1 MRGRTKIFSD
11 LEVIDKAIDV
21 FWNKGYEAASTDEL
35 LSAMGIGK
43 GSFYNSFPGGKR
55 ELFEKSLDQFN
66 QIALA
71 KLRQQLQNSADP
83 LEEVRAFFRSI
94 STDRKQN
101 HMKGCFLGN
110 TIAEL
115 ALVETEMKGKA
126 VKLLKQLEA
135 VFFEALEDAQKKG
148 RLQTKEDSKVLAR
161 YLITVWNGV
170 SITRRMYP
178 NQTDLQSLIELQLS
192 IIQ

>member
-115 ALVETEMKGKA
+115 ALVETELKGKA

>member
-66 QIALA
+66 QTALA

-115 ALVETEMKGKA
+115 ALVETELKGKA

>member
-1 MRGRTKIFSD
+1 MRGRAKIFSD

-66 QIALA
+66 QTALA

-115 ALVETEMKGKA
+115 ALVETELKGKA

>member
-11 LEVIDKAIDV
+11 LEVIDKEIDV
-21 FWNKGYEAASTDEL
+21 FWNKGYEAASTYEL
-35 LSAMGIGK
+35 LIAMGIVK

-101 HMKGCFLGN
+101 HMKGCFL
-110 TIAEL
+110 
-115 ALVETEMKGKA
+115 
-126 VKLLKQLEA
+126 
-135 VFFEALEDAQKKG
+135 
-148 RLQTKEDSKVLAR
+148 
-161 YLITVWNGV
+161 
-170 SITRRMYP
+170 
-178 NQTDLQSLIELQLS
+178 
-192 IIQ
+192 

>member
-115 ALVETEMKGKA
+115 SLVETEMKGKA

>member
-115 ALVETEMKGKA
+115 ALVETELKGKA

-178 NQTDLQSLIELQLS
+178 NQTELQSLIELQLS